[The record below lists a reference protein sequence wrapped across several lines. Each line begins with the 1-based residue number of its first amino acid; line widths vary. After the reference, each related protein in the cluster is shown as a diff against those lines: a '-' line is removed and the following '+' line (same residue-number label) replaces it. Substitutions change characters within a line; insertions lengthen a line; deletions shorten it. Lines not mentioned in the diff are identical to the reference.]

1 MLREIDDNI
10 TDFTDDITSFED
22 NISQLRLLI
31 LFIDNEKLINSTE
44 TKINITNKKL
54 SSTELINHI
63 QSITELK
70 DYKLQYLLN
79 FSIEQSPEEL
89 YNLYNNN
96 NTNNNE
102 LYNLNA
108 ITNIRTFQ
116 FEEHKYSEK
125 VYFTTMNTLIIIANK
140 NNKYYIKRKINLEKK
155 NTSKKN
161 IKS

>member
-125 VYFTTMNTLIIIANK
+125 VYFTTMNTLKKIANK
-140 NNKYYIKRKINLEKK
+140 KNKNYIKRKKKLEKK
-155 NTSKKN
+155 NK
-161 IKS
+161 